1 MISLKF
7 KVMVVFC
14 LFSSALTAFS
24 QTQVEEVP
32 ANDLL
37 ELFSQHELPKNNN
50 LNDPNQIKHEQ
61 TDLQVSDLIDS
72 APETLEIKIQNGYF
86 QLGGNI
92 KALNQ
97 AMCFHKKNREKIFR
111 PNGDSSKTKGIT
123 ISESKYIMIFD
134 LTKSSRVPR
143 LFLINLETG
152 EVQATTVAHG
162 RGIGQQEIDNKEF
175 ARHLSNKG
183 KSFLSSHGWFITG
196 EKYKLNNQIW
206 KYGIHLYGLQKGVND
221 NVFTREVIMHPDPGV
236 QGPLWSSAFG
246 DTIQQI
252 PQSYIQPRS
261 WGCLM
266 LPPAVAADV
275 IERVQMPLGTNQ
287 GTLLYGFSSIEEK
300 LSSQYCGE

>member
-1 MISLKF
+1 MNTLKL
-7 KVMVVFC
+7 KVMVVLC
-14 LFSSALTAFS
+14 LFSTSLTAFS
-24 QTQVEEVP
+24 ETEEKEVNP
-32 ANDLL
+32 QEILKY
-37 ELFSQHELPKNNN
+37 FSKTESAKD
-50 LNDPNQIKHEQ
+50 DPWKGHMLDALQE
-61 TDLQVSDLIDS
+61 TDLQVPALSEAVS
-72 APETLEIKIQNGYF
+72 ETLEMKIQNGYF
-86 QLGGNI
+86 QLGGNL

-97 AMCFHKKNREKIFR
+97 AMCFHNKNKEKLFR
-111 PNGDSSKTKGIT
+111 PNGDPSKTKGIS
-123 ISESKYIMIFD
+123 ISESKYVMIFD
-134 LTKSSRVPR
+134 LTKSSRAPR

-183 KSFLSSHGWFITG
+183 KSFLSSNGWFITG
-196 EKYKLNNQIW
+196 EKYKLNNQNW

-246 DTIQQI
+246 DSILQI
-252 PQSYIQPRS
+252 PQNYVQPRS

-275 IERVQMPLGTNQ
+275 IERVQMQKGTNQ
-287 GTLLYGFSSIEEK
+287 GTLLYSFSEVENK
-300 LSSQYCGE
+300 LSANYCGE